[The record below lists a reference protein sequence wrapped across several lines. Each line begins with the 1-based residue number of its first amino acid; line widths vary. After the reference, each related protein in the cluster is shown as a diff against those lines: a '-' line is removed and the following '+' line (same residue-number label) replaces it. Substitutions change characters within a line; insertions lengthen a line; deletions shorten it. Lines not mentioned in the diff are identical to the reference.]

1 MRYRVTFVAGL
12 AIGFLAG
19 ARAGRERY
27 EQIVKLA
34 RQAAGHPAVQQ
45 ATKTITVKTTEYSK
59 SAAAQMPKLAG
70 AAKSKAG
77 DQLGRL
83 PGGKTGKG
91 NKSGKHDKDGEGKV
105 PEPRKRSDS
114 PSVNGARAAKD

>member
-59 SAAAQMPKLAG
+59 SAAAHMPRLAG
-70 AAKSKAG
+70 AVKSKAG

-83 PGGKTGKG
+83 PGGKKTA
-91 NKSGKHDKDGEGKV
+91 KDTV
-105 PEPRKRSDS
+105 PEPRERSDS
-114 PSVNGARAAKD
+114 PSVNGARAGTD